1 MNENTSPIGGLLN
14 RTDAARYLSM
24 SPATLDEFR
33 RAGKV
38 LSVRHGGRWMYSV
51 RDLDSYISGLE
62 TYAEYT
68 ARMKRAS

>member
-1 MNENTSPIGGLLN
+1 MNETHAPAGGLLN

-38 LSVRHGGRWMYSV
+38 LSVRHGGRWMYSI
-51 RDLDSYISGLE
+51 RDLDSYIAGLE
-62 TYAEYT
+62 TYQEYVS
-68 ARMKRAS
+68 RMKRAS

>member
-1 MNENTSPIGGLLN
+1 MNENNSPLGGLLN

-51 RDLDSYISGLE
+51 RDLDTYISGLE
-62 TYAEYT
+62 TYQEYVS
-68 ARMKRAS
+68 RMKRSA

>member
-1 MNENTSPIGGLLN
+1 
-14 RTDAARYLSM
+14 M